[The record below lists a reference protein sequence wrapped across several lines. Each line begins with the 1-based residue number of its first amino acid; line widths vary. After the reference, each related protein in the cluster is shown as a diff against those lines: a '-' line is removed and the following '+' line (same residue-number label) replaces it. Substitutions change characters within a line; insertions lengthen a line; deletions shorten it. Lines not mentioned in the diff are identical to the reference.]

1 MAVQINTYSG
11 ILGGLLSWLGR
22 DAAGETVITNRFD
35 DILALCERR
44 IYYGYATEDVGNALR
59 SDPLRI
65 VEMEATVESD
75 DVAEGDT
82 TIAQPSDFLELISV
96 YSSTLNAPMGI
107 VSQRIID
114 GYGSQSIG
122 GTKLIAVS
130 GTNFRLFDAAPADLT
145 LVMRYYKKLATP
157 SGSTVNDILTNY
169 PDVYL
174 YGCLTEACIRTQDEA
189 GALRYLAMYN
199 SSVQG
204 LNARTQRITA
214 SANPRMRVRA
224 GMTP

>member
-11 ILGGLLSWLGR
+11 ILAGVLAWLGR
-22 DAAGETVITNRFD
+22 DAAGETIITSRFD
-35 DILALCERR
+35 DILAICERR

-65 VEMEATVESD
+65 VEMETVD
-75 DVAEGDT
+75 DAFSLSSGTV
-82 TIAQPSDFLELISV
+82 AQPAGFLELISA
-96 YSSTLNAPMGI
+96 YNNSDDKPIQINA
-107 VSQRIID
+107 QRVID
-114 GYGSQSIG
+114 GYGSQAMGRVG
-122 GTKLIAVS
+122 GIIAVS
-130 GTNFRLFDAAPADLT
+130 GTNFRVFDAPTTAITAT
-145 LVMRYYKKLATP
+145 LRYYKKLTTP
-157 SGSTVNDILTNY
+157 AGSTVNDILTNY

-174 YGCLTEACIRTQDEA
+174 YGCLTEASIRTQDEP

-204 LNARTQRITA
+204 LNARTQRIMA